1 MKRFRE
7 SEVVLLGSGPVGLVA
22 AIELSKRYRTTV
34 ITRQLPCADAPPR
47 VEAVPASLLAALVDI
62 GIHPRRIG
70 VEDLHESRLIAWEQE
85 AFEESHGP
93 VSAHVERPALDLA
106 VLDAVVA
113 SRRVRIQLS
122 DHPDCFRAAMEAARR
137 KEIRLIDATGRR
149 SASATKRVQPPK
161 PWAARTFLASRQS
174 CNAHTDLRI
183 AALPG
188 GFAYRLGGA
197 QYLVLGIVGRK
208 ETIMGD
214 PLRLEQQLYEVGA
227 GRILKG
233 LPSIGDMTP
242 GIIAPASVQWT
253 NEDVGVRIGDAAL
266 ARDTLSSQGLAAG
279 ISEAFY
285 AAAIRSDGDESLF
298 YVRQV
303 EQRLVHIRSLAS
315 LVVRC
320 RFRENEPR
328 QEYSGFLAEHA
339 NYQPSES
346 SAALRA
352 GQITA
357 C

>member
-1 MKRFRE
+1 VKRFRE
-7 SEVVLLGSGPVGLVA
+7 SEVVVLGSGPVGLVA

-70 VEDLHESRLIAWEQE
+70 VERLHESRLIAWEQE
-85 AFEESHGP
+85 ACKENRGP

-106 VLDAVVA
+106 LLDAVVA
-113 SRRVRIQLS
+113 SGRVQIQLNS
-122 DHPDCFRAAMEAARR
+122 HPDCFRAAKQAARR
-137 KEIRLIDATGRR
+137 KEMRLIDATGRR
-149 SASATKRVQPPK
+149 SASAKKRIQPTK
-161 PWAARTFLASRQS
+161 PWAARTFLACRQS
-174 CNAHTDLRI
+174 CNAHTDLSI

-188 GFAYRLGGA
+188 GFAYRLGGV
-197 QYLVLGIVGRK
+197 QHLVLGIVGRK
-208 ETIMGD
+208 QTILGE
-214 PLRLEQQLYEVGA
+214 PPQLEQQLYECGA
-227 GRILKG
+227 GWIMKG
-233 LPSIGDMTP
+233 LPSIADMTP
-242 GIIAPASVQWT
+242 GIIAPASIQWT
-253 NEDVGVRIGDAAL
+253 SEDVGVRIGDAAL

-285 AAAIRSDGDESLF
+285 AAAIKSDGDESLF

-315 LVVRC
+315 LVVCC
-320 RFRENEPR
+320 RFRKNEPW
-328 QEYSGFLAEHA
+328 QQYSEFLAEHA
-339 NYQPSES
+339 HYQPSES
-346 SAALRA
+346 SAALRE